1 MTNLTHITA
10 TEGDEILERQGRKPR
25 PWRASRRLG
34 RFARRERGQNIVE
47 FAIMAPLLFL
57 LVFGIIDF
65 GIGLHSWITVTN
77 AAREGARLGAVHA
90 SEAEIIAKV
99 EESAHNVDP
108 ADLDITVTN
117 EDPDGLSTG
126 EPVTVE
132 VAYEYTLMTPLS
144 AMLQI
149 PSFNIV
155 STAEMRLE

>member
-1 MTNLTHITA
+1 
-10 TEGDEILERQGRKPR
+10 
-25 PWRASRRLG
+25 
-34 RFARRERGQNIVE
+34 
-47 FAIMAPLLFL
+47 MAPLLFL